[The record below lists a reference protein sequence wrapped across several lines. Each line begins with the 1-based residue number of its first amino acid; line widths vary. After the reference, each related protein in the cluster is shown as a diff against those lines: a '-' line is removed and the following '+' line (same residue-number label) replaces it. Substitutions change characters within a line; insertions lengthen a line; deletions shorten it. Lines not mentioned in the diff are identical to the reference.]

1 MAQKAS
7 SPNQS
12 REKCP
17 MIQIEIER
25 LPDLNIPR
33 AGHEL
38 FYVNGELVV
47 AGGHTNGF
55 VPTPTAEYYRNGKW
69 NQLQMVYN
77 HDVGFSVVLKSGKVL
92 LAGGCDQPIGIG
104 QTHLAELYDPV
115 THTFDGFSS
124 MDLKRTL
131 AAGLEMDNGQ
141 VVIAGN
147 WYHKDGIEV
156 FNGQKKFTYIK
167 DATVERSH
175 PYILRTSKSDVIIF
189 GMSGIRGDT
198 ISCAVADRLEGD
210 TIHLPLFESWH
221 LLPVSHHRPAESF
234 IGDETKNLYAY
245 LIPVQDSTGQVAIAK
260 AENGNFS
267 LLPTVCPIP
276 MRSQWENIE
285 YYTPVF
291 VDQKAGR
298 GYIMGSSR
306 DDHSNQEK
314 AHRFYLL
321 CIDYAHATE
330 SKPAPLTLYYTDTL
344 SFCPDNVPVFDHEG
358 NLLMAGGLLDHSNFT
373 PSAAAYLL
381 RIAQSPT
388 TIKAGNNW
396 QWLLTLLISTILIA
410 AFLII
415 YLILHRRKHHRAL
428 LEQEF
433 TDDTDDKPYSR
444 ATLIQNIRKLVE
456 SQELYRK
463 SDLKVSDIATML
475 GTNSRYISDC
485 INSCEGCTFSNFINR
500 YRINYVQEIMRHHPE
515 RKISTVYMEAGF
527 SNETSFFRTF
537 KALTDMTPK
546 EWMEKID

>member
-210 TIHLPLFESWH
+210 TIHLPLFESWR

-298 GYIMGSSR
+298 GYIMGSS
-306 DDHSNQEK
+306 
-314 AHRFYLL
+314 
-321 CIDYAHATE
+321 
-330 SKPAPLTLYYTDTL
+330 
-344 SFCPDNVPVFDHEG
+344 VPVFDHEG